1 MIHPGI
7 KPFPTQKPPVGFMV
21 RPWGSQKQYAHN
33 QEVTVTLI
41 VLSPGHRLSLQSHA
55 NRAELWIVLDEGA
68 VIQVGEEV
76 LHPKPGDEIW
86 IPAGVRHRLSNTGVE
101 VRVLEVGFGDW
112 QQVDITRF
120 QDDYGRPEFGE

>member
-1 MIHPGI
+1 MIDSET
-7 KPFPTQKPPVGFMV
+7 KPFPTQKPPLDFVV

-41 VLSPGHRLSLQSHA
+41 LLSPGHRLSLQSHSR
-55 NRAELWIVLDEGA
+55 RAELWIVLDEGA

-86 IPAGVRHRLSNTGVE
+86 IPAGTRHRLSNTGVQ

-120 QDDYGRPEFGE
+120 EDDYGRPEFGE

>member
-1 MIHPGI
+1 MIDSEA
-7 KPFPTQKPPVGFMV
+7 KPFPIQKPPVDFVV

-41 VLSPGHRLSLQSHA
+41 LLSPGHRLSLQSHSG
-55 NRAELWIVLDEGA
+55 RAELWIALDEGP
-68 VIQVGEEV
+68 VIQIGEEV

-86 IPAGVRHRLSNTGVE
+86 IPAGMRHRLSNTGVQ

-112 QQVDITRF
+112 QQVDITRYE
-120 QDDYGRPEFGE
+120 DDYGRPEFGE